1 MSMGVIEGGWG
12 FVWAAYLVTAVVL
25 GGYTISVVLRL
36 RDEQARSEREARRT
50 EEAS

>member
-1 MSMGVIEGGWG
+1 MGVIEGGWG

-25 GGYTISVVLRL
+25 GG
-36 RDEQARSEREARRT
+36 EQARSEREARRT